1 MSDVL
6 KPKCLIKL
14 FKNKRLRGGVGMY
27 KHVFIYIGANPAHS
41 KTVHSLLYISS
52 VYIVRI

>member
-27 KHVFIYIGANPAHS
+27 KHVFIYIGANLHIV
-41 KTVHSLLYISS
+41 KLYIFV
-52 VYIVRI
+52 VYL